1 LKVECNGEAML
12 DKPKVSI
19 CVAYYNRSGRIK
31 ESIGSLLA
39 QDYDNFEVVVVN
51 DGSPDPLVEEYLD
64 AFNDNRLIVI
74 HQANTGFVGAM
85 RRAIN
90 TAKGEYIAIHGAGDI
105 SLPYRVRKQSAFLDR
120 NADIGAVGSYYQN
133 CNFDNGTTEI
143 IETRRGS
150 DKTQLGIEDFA
161 KNPIPFGH
169 GEVMYRKSLYQKVG
183 GYREFFR
190 FAQDHDL
197 WLRMAEHCNM
207 ALIQEVLY
215 QRGYFA
221 ADGIATNIDK
231 LIVQKRLSNFA
242 IQIHEDKKLGK
253 PDLLEKYGVQAGLFR
268 KQTKAMAIYTSNKA
282 LCFLFQNKVEK
293 AYELSKMSVEE
304 YRFWKN
310 SVVLL
315 LTKISMNKKCH
326 NIIVSLMKLH
336 PRSEKWLR

>member
-1 LKVECNGEAML
+1 MIDN
-12 DKPKVSI
+12 PRVSI
-19 CVAYYNRSGRIK
+19 CVAYFNRSERIK

-39 QDYDNFEVVVVN
+39 RDYDDFEVVVVN
-51 DGSPDPLVEEYLD
+51 DSSQDPLVKQHLD
-64 AFNDNRLIVI
+64 AFNDSRLTII
-74 HQANTGFVGAM
+74 HQANAGFVSAM
-85 RRAIN
+85 RRAID
-90 TAKGEYIAIHGAGDI
+90 TAKGEYIAIHRAGDI
-105 SLPYRVRKQSAFLDR
+105 SLPNRVSKQSAFLDS
-120 NADIGAVGSYYQN
+120 NAKIGVVGSYYQN

-143 IETRRGS
+143 IETRKGS
-150 DKTQLGIEDFA
+150 DKTQLGIEVA

-169 GEVMYRKSLYQKVG
+169 GEVMYRKSLYEKVG

-282 LCFLFQNKVEK
+282 LCFLFQDKVEK

-315 LTKISMNKKCH
+315 LTKISMNKKFH
-326 NIIVSLMKLH
+326 NIIVRLMKLH